1 MVQVFYLLHEFHILD
16 KTFVYLTPMTSPM
29 EVPLGVK
36 EATLS
41 VAVYA
46 YPMPQLT
53 WFKKNLPIDTEDRHY
68 DVR

>member
-1 MVQVFYLLHEFHILD
+1 
-16 KTFVYLTPMTSPM
+16 MTSPM

-46 YPMPQLT
+46 YPMPELT
-53 WFKKNLPIDTEDRHY
+53 WYKNNLPIDAEDRHF